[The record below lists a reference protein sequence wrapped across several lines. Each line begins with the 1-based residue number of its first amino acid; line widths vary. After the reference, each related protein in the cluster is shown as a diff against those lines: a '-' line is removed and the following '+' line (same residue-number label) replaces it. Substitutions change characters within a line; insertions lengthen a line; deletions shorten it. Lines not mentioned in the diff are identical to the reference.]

1 MGQPT
6 PLMLKLAL
14 PNKGRLSD
22 PATDL
27 LKRAGFHLDFDHE
40 RKLMATSTEGDLK
53 VIFARAH
60 DIPEFVADGVA
71 DGGMT
76 GLDCVRE
83 AAMDVEELLPL
94 GFGSCRLMLALP
106 ESQPYEGV
114 DELKDGLRIATSFP
128 TITREWFK
136 RHGKTIDLVTVSGA
150 TEITPHLGVADAVV
164 DLVSTGS
171 TMAMNNLAPVETI
184 LDSQAYLIANKQS
197 LADEVQGKRIEELT
211 WVLESVL
218 EARRSRYLMANV
230 PSDQIETVRDMLPG
244 ISAPTVID
252 LLDQEDMVAMHAVV
266 PEGDVFGI
274 VRALKSLGAT
284 GILVTSIERLVP

>member
-1 MGQPT
+1 MVEAT
-6 PLMLKLAL
+6 PFMLKLAL

-27 LKRAGFHLDFDHE
+27 LERAGFHLDFDHE

-94 GFGSCRLMLALP
+94 GFGGCRLMLALP
-106 ESQPYEGV
+106 ESQPYKGI
-114 DELKDGLRIATSFP
+114 DTLDDGLRVATSFP
-128 TITREWFK
+128 TVTQAWFEE
-136 RHGKTIDLVTVSGA
+136 HGKPIDLVTVSGA

-184 LDSQAYLIANKQS
+184 LDSQAYLIGNKQS
-197 LADEVQGKRIEELT
+197 LEDEIQGKRLQELT

-230 PSDQIETVRDMLPG
+230 PREQLDNVREMLPG
-244 ISAPTVID
+244 ISAPTVLD
-252 LLDQEDMVAMHAVV
+252 LLDQDEMVAIHAVV
-266 PEGDVFGI
+266 PEGEVFGI

-284 GILVTSIERLVP
+284 GILVTSIERLIP